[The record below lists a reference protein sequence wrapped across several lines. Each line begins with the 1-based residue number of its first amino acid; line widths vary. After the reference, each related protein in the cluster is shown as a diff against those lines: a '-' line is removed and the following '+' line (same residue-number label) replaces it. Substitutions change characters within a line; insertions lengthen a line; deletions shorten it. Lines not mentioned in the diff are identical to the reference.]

1 MQSVAVITGA
11 GAGIGRALAL
21 EGASRGLSILGIEAD
36 RVRAEALDDV
46 LGTAGRCL
54 TGDVRRLE
62 DLENL
67 AWACGSAP
75 VSLVFAN
82 AGVLR
87 AGKPWE
93 QRPAD
98 RDLVLDVNIKGVFNT
113 LQAFAPRLFAQPTAS
128 AVVFTAS
135 LASFTAAA
143 GLDAYA
149 ASKHA
154 VHAIAA
160 AFAEETRS
168 RHPHVRSVLLCP
180 GAVHTAIAD
189 DDVEGPG
196 GRVQAGIRRR
206 AKDGASPQATA
217 FAAFEAIAHGRD
229 VVLLDDR
236 APVAIAARAAAL
248 GDGRLL

>member
-1 MQSVAVITGA
+1 MQSLAVITGA

-21 EGASRGLSILGIEAD
+21 EGASRGFSILGIEAD
-36 RVRAEALDDV
+36 QVRAEALDTV
-46 LGTAGRCL
+46 LGTSGRCL
-54 TGDVRRLE
+54 TGDVRRIE
-62 DLENL
+62 DLETI
-67 AWACGSAP
+67 AQVCGDAP
-75 VSLVFAN
+75 ISLVFAN

-98 RDLVLDVNIKGVFNT
+98 RDLVLDVNVKGVLNT
-113 LQAFAPRLFAQPTAS
+113 LQAFAPRLFAQSTAS

-135 LASFTAAA
+135 LASFAAPA

-154 VHAIAA
+154 VLAIAA
-160 AFAEETRS
+160 GFAGETRS

-196 GRVQAGIRRR
+196 GRLQASIRRR
-206 AKDGASPQATA
+206 AQDGASPQATA
-217 FAAFEAIAHGRD
+217 FAAFEAIADGRD

-236 APVAIAARAAAL
+236 ALGAIAARAEAL
-248 GDGRLL
+248 CVGRLL